1 MSGEESSI
9 LSTLLFCLLI
19 YLFPTETE
27 AREVLQ
33 QTRSSSCGDIKNISY
48 PFRLKGDPSGCG
60 YPEFELSCQSN
71 QTILELFNSAK
82 YYVKRISYDE
92 STISVADVNLA
103 NAFIRVPCLSGGNQ
117 SNVYVNY
124 HGSYVSDFSESCSF
138 VSMVPIHNG
147 NEENPSYETLREL
160 LETGFDLRWSVGC
173 RNCYAAGLAS
183 RETQDLLSNI
193 RQRLSKCRTDVPL
206 EPSRGREGDRAQCKR
221 GKSKAPSM
229 DALEPRVATLETALS
244 IAQDN
249 LEGLEERVDG
259 LKGEYSEF
267 TVATKAL
274 IQEQETLSELPLAR
288 VMRDALTCLFKP
300 YHGDVEDP
308 RRGESRRT
316 PTAVAIMFDKDVDYI
331 IADRIVWRRGVPQYN
346 EYLVK
351 WKNLP
356 ESEATWERE
365 DDLWQFVEH
374 IQNFK
379 HESATRTP

>member
-173 RNCYAAGLAS
+173 RNCYAAGRGCIIFA
-183 RETQDLLSNI
+183 ECHIAEVVFGKFICYQELLTRSLLVQQFYFVFLIHKYRTTLKTVDSIEKFLRNQQSWMPKRYSYPKMI
-193 RQRLSKCRTDVPL
+193 AMTNHFTYKLGQGGFGSVYKGQLHTGRLIAIKLLENSKFSAEQFINEVSTI
-206 EPSRGREGDRAQCKR
+206 
-221 GKSKAPSM
+221 GKIHHVNVVQ
-229 DALEPRVATLETALS
+229 LF
-244 IAQDN
+244 
-249 LEGLEERVDG
+249 GF
-259 LKGEYSEF
+259 YSEGS
-267 TVATKAL
+267 KRAL
-274 IQEQETLSELPLAR
+274 IYENIFS
-288 VMRDALTCLFKP
+288 K
-300 YHGDVEDP
+300 
-308 RRGESRRT
+308 ESKGQT
-316 PTAVAIMFDKDVDYI
+316 F
-331 IADRIVWRRGVPQYN
+331 
-346 EYLVK
+346 
-351 WKNLP
+351 
-356 ESEATWERE
+356 
-365 DDLWQFVEH
+365 
-374 IQNFK
+374 
-379 HESATRTP
+379 